1 MQGLRIVVTG
11 ATGFIGRALCR
22 RLGDPRTWTAV
33 GRTDAEKQGLPV
45 AFSHADLQDEMAA
58 RGAIPDGTDVLVHLA
73 AHRGGPNDATG
84 HFRGTAAATMFLCDA
99 AKRAGVKRVVLAS
112 STSVYEPASDIDKL
126 MTEDAPRVRN
136 KPLAYGYAKKWAE
149 DAARLQAMLASP
161 QMDLWTLRIG
171 MVVGPGLR
179 PSAWLPT
186 TMARLR
192 SGEPYPLVGERGH
205 RLGLVALDDV
215 VDTLAV
221 AIAGLPPK
229 DTPRPGPLWNIVSE
243 SWFERD
249 AVEKLAEAAGL
260 EARFAP
266 SSVPDPFGWNERPLS
281 LAADGSRWKTGMGGI
296 SGREIEPLLAALAR
310 GDD

>member
-205 RLGLVALDDV
+205 RLGLVALGDV

-221 AIAGLPPK
+221 AIAGLPPSVRMALRSAPVI
-229 DTPRPGPLWNIVSE
+229 TRCEPTGRQPWLTTVSMRTEPLMATTS
-243 SWFERD
+243 
-249 AVEKLAEAAGL
+249 
-260 EARFAP
+260 AP
-266 SSVPDPFGWNERPLS
+266 SSWTPSREMM
-281 LAADGSRWKTGMGGI
+281 LAAPGPVLPLAMPPTTW
-296 SGREIEPLLAALAR
+296 EP
-310 GDD
+310 G

>member
-33 GRTDAEKQGLPV
+33 GRTDAGKLGLPV
-45 AFSHADLQDEMAA
+45 SFETVDLQDEMAA

-112 STSVYEPASDIDKL
+112 STSVYEPSTEIDHL
-126 MTEDAPRVRN
+126 MSEDAPRVRSR
-136 KPLAYGYAKKWAE
+136 PLAYGYAKKWAE
-149 DAARLQAMLASP
+149 DAARLQALLAEP
-161 QMDLWTLRIG
+161 QMQLWTLRIG

-179 PSAWLPT
+179 PAAWLSS

-192 SGEPYPLVGERGH
+192 AGEPYPLVGDHGH
-205 RLGLVALDDV
+205 RLALVALDDV

-221 AIAGLPPK
+221 AIAGEPPR
-229 DTPRPGPLWNIVSE
+229 DTPRPGPVWNIASE

-249 AVEKLAEAAGL
+249 AVETLAEAAGL
-260 EARFAP
+260 EARFVHSTA
-266 SSVPDPFGWNERPLS
+266 PDPFGWNERPLS
-281 LAADGSRWKTGMGGI
+281 LAADGSRWKVGMGGI
-296 SGREIEPLLAALAR
+296 AGRPIAPLLRALAR